1 MMSTSSVDDDDAGT
15 PSVVSSSDLSDAFV
29 VDVVVTF
36 CVFPDWTT
44 VSSSVVV
51 DKEDDC
57 GCGCCGCG
65 CCCVVGDPSANAVV
79 VSELA
84 VLSMIETDVG
94 VVVAVGEFGKSPSP
108 VFPFLPRF
116 KNDMFLY

>member
-1 MMSTSSVDDDDAGT
+1 MMGTSSVDDDDAGT
-15 PSVVSSSDLSDAFV
+15 PSVVSSLDLSDAFD

-57 GCGCCGCG
+57 ACGCCCG
-65 CCCVVGDPSANAVV
+65 CCVVGDLSANAVV

-84 VLSMIETDVG
+84 VISMIETDVG
-94 VVVAVGEFGKSPSP
+94 VVVAVGELGKSPSP
-108 VFPFLPRF
+108 AFPFLPRF

>member
-1 MMSTSSVDDDDAGT
+1 MMGTSSVDDDDAGT

-51 DKEDDC
+51 DKEDDS
-57 GCGCCGCG
+57 GCCG
-65 CCCVVGDPSANAVV
+65 CCVVGDLSANAVV